1 MIQLRKEFITL
12 ALVLMIAVL
21 LLHGLQMTYEDKEIS
36 EVDEYYKEHQEKTGA
51 DNLVEAILLDYRAYD
66 TFGEVMVLYIA
77 IAGVIILGKIVTE
90 EGEP

>member
-1 MIQLRKEFITL
+1 MRKDIVTL
-12 ALVLMIAVL
+12 ILVLMIAVL
-21 LLHGLQMTYEDKEIS
+21 LLHGLQLTYVDKEIS

-77 IAGVIILGKIVTE
+77 IAGVIILGKIVTKE
-90 EGEP
+90 EYP

>member
-1 MIQLRKEFITL
+1 MRKEFITL